1 MIGRNALNFC
11 TLWLG
16 DIGDDEVLIGC
27 DAEVA
32 IMQTRDPA
40 QSCEHLR
47 PARKIAHASA
57 FEIEGQMR
65 SWTFRPAVAVAGRGE
80 REWLRRV
87 GRGAPPARALLSGI
101 VHPPVLCCVFL
112 ERTP

>member
-1 MIGRNALNFC
+1 IATQARAGREQSMIGRNALNFR

-27 DAEVA
+27 DAKVA

-57 FEIEGQMR
+57 FDIEGQMR
-65 SWTFRPAVAVAGRGE
+65 TWTFRPAVAVAGRGE
-80 REWLRRV
+80 REWLRRIELD
-87 GRGAPPARALLSGI
+87 A
-101 VHPPVLCCVFL
+101 
-112 ERTP
+112 